1 MDTRR
6 LSRIIGA
13 AVLVLAPLGLVAG
26 TLTEPHFDQDAPAV
40 DQLAEVAEVA
50 VPAAAARTLVALL
63 ILLMPIAVLF
73 AARLA
78 RRGAPRLAA
87 IGGAL
92 SFLAWSAGIASI
104 GGVEAAYWFG
114 SRLQDRA
121 TVAALL
127 DSVSADPVYNTQLL
141 VFVLGHLI
149 GMLVLGIGL
158 WRSRAV
164 PAWVGILF
172 GLSPFLH
179 AVAMGMG
186 PAVDAVAYGLLLVA
200 TTGCAVALYRTPDAE
215 WDLPARTAVTPAPER
230 VAA

>member
-6 LSRIIGA
+6 LARLTGA

-26 TLTEPHFDQDAPAV
+26 TLTEPHFDQDAPATE
-40 DQLAEVAEVA
+40 QLAEVAGTA

-63 ILLMPIAVLF
+63 ILLMPLAVLF

-104 GGVEAAYWFG
+104 GSVEAAYWHG
-114 SRLQDRA
+114 SRLEDRA

-127 DSVSADPVYNTQLL
+127 DAVSADGVYSTMLL
-141 VFVLGHLI
+141 MFVLGHLL
-149 GMLVLGIGL
+149 GMLLLGIAL

-164 PAWVGILF
+164 PVWVGILF

-200 TTGCAVALYRTPDAE
+200 TTGCAVVLARTPDAE
-215 WDLPARTAVTPAPER
+215 WDLPATAHVAPVPER
-230 VAA
+230 VTA